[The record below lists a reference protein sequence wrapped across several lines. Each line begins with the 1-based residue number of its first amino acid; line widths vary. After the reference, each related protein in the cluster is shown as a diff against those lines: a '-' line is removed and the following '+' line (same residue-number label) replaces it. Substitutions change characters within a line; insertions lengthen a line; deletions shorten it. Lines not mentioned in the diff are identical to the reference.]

1 MSPSVSFMCEF
12 WEMSSKL
19 LLKLKCEVT
28 PSEVLLKTGKISIYQ
43 YLGHFS
49 EFIWQG
55 FYGSAEQSKC
65 KLLWS
70 LFPVL
75 TEVFIY
81 DLDHSG
87 DTRLTWA

>member
-1 MSPSVSFMCEF
+1 MSLSVSFMCEF

-28 PSEVLLKTGKISIYQ
+28 PSKVLLKTGKISVYQ
-43 YLGHFS
+43 YLGHSS
-49 EFIWQG
+49 EFFWQR
-55 FYGSAEQSKC
+55 FYGSADQSNC
-65 KLLWS
+65 KMLWS

-75 TEVFIY
+75 TEVFLY

-87 DTRLTWA
+87 DTQF

>member
-1 MSPSVSFMCEF
+1 
-12 WEMSSKL
+12 MSSKL

-28 PSEVLLKTGKISIYQ
+28 ASEVLLKTGKISVYQ
-43 YLGHFS
+43 YLGCFS
-49 EFIWQG
+49 EFIWQR
-55 FYGSAEQSKC
+55 FYGSADQSNC

-75 TEVFIY
+75 TEVFVY

-87 DTRLTWA
+87 DTRL